1 MLENAKKKTDYIRK
15 YMHAGSPYASD
26 ANDLC

>member
-1 MLENAKKKTDYIRK
+1 MLENAKKTDYIRK
-15 YMHAGSPYASD
+15 YMHARSPYASD